1 VAAIHRRVVQASLD
15 DRRLARHPTRQIPGG
30 SCTRVSAKNFSDFC
44 RCQHASYP
52 NEPAL
57 SIWQR
62 DHDDLATLLR
72 QGWCVRDPFLYAG
85 TTESY
90 REFIQYS
97 RAEFSVAKHGYV
109 KSRSG
114 WFSDRTACYLASGKP
129 AVVQSTALEWCL
141 PTGVGLQTFSTV
153 AEACEALDTL
163 HQHYDEHCTAAR
175 AIAEAHLDSAIVLP
189 ALLNRVGI

>member
-1 VAAIHRRVVQASLD
+1 
-15 DRRLARHPTRQIPGG
+15 
-30 SCTRVSAKNFSDFC
+30 
-44 RCQHASYP
+44 
-52 NEPAL
+52 
-57 SIWQR
+57 
-62 DHDDLATLLR
+62 
-72 QGWCVRDPFLYAG
+72 LYAG